1 MTIKILT
8 DYCCYR
14 RIKTDTC
21 NQQTLINQN
30 QEITAKEFYMM
41 EKIVQRIP
49 HKKLNGKDKSLH
61 Y

>member
-1 MTIKILT
+1 MTVKILT
-8 DYCCYR
+8 DNCWYR

-41 EKIVQRIP
+41 EKFAQRIL
-49 HKKLNGKDKSLH
+49 HKKSNGKDKSLH
-61 Y
+61 H